1 MYSLHLLQMLED
13 DICFAKQRLDPSAV
27 NHFSGQLLDGLG
39 ETTIL
44 QFRFEFAPPCRE
56 VEPGMGSSW
65 VSNTENFGSALD
77 GYSMQAFVNS
87 DLLT

>member
-1 MYSLHLLQMLED
+1 MLNGG
-13 DICFAKQRLDPSAV
+13 ICLANQRLDPSAV
-27 NHFSGQLLDGLG
+27 NHFSGQFLDGLG

-44 QFRFEFAPPCRE
+44 QFRFEFAPPCQE
-56 VEPGMGSSW
+56 VEPGIGSSW
-65 VSNTENFGSALD
+65 VSYTENFGSALD